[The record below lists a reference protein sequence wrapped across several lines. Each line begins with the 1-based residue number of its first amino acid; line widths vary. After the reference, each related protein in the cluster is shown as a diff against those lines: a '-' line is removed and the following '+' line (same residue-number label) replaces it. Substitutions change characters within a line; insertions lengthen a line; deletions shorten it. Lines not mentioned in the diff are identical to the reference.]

1 MAARPAQMGQCA
13 PARFGGGH
21 RASGVGCDVAPS
33 SSQVHGMLHGL
44 RIGHC
49 RQPMEPLG
57 KVAWA
62 GAYPKGGGEVSV
74 IITDVGVLLQLRG
87 GVRYGEPTEIW
98 RRIYSASF
106 SPSMVVVALFPLDSD
121 KL

>member
-1 MAARPAQMGQCA
+1 LERFLEYLRNNKIRKSLNSNRPKPPLLLKCRGRRPAMAARPAQMGQCA

-74 IITDVGVLLQLRG
+74 IITDVGVLL
-87 GVRYGEPTEIW
+87 
-98 RRIYSASF
+98 
-106 SPSMVVVALFPLDSD
+106 
-121 KL
+121 